1 VVAEALLHAADIRWV
16 ACCPEIAGEDAGAVA
31 AQAAEAGITVNMLSR
46 RAFEALSD
54 TRSPQGLAAV
64 VRARRADLSALIP
77 EAEAFTVLVL
87 HDVRDPGNVGSM
99 IRSADALGATG
110 IIMVAH
116 CADPWEPKA
125 VRATAGSLFHL
136 PVALA
141 GWRQVSAWARDNAIG
156 VVAAVATG
164 HHVLGKADLPPRC
177 ALVIGNE
184 AHGLPPEVLQDAA
197 LAVRIPM
204 LGHAESLNASA
215 AAAILL
221 YEAAARNR

>member
-1 VVAEALLHAADIRWV
+1 
-16 ACCPEIAGEDAGAVA
+16 VA
-31 AQAAEAGITVNMLSR
+31 AAAAEAGVTVNMLSR

-64 VRARRADLSALIP
+64 IATRRSDLSALAP
-77 EAEAFTVLVL
+77 DADAFTALVL

-110 IIMVAH
+110 VILAAH
-116 CADPWEPKA
+116 CADPWEPKV
-125 VRATAGSLFHL
+125 VRASAGSLFHVPL
-136 PVALA
+136 ALA
-141 GWRQVSAWARDNAIG
+141 GWRQISAWARDNAVG
-156 VVAAVATG
+156 VVAAAADG
-164 HHVLGKADLPPRC
+164 PHLLGRVDLPPRC

-204 LGHAESLNASA
+204 SGHAESLNASA